1 MTRNLLVTGA
11 AALAA
16 FGVVGCSSDGGSAN
30 GSGSA
35 AGSGAGS
42 SADVVAYH
50 ADYPA
55 YDSLDAVIEESD
67 LVVKGTV
74 VGSRVE
80 PMLPETSA
88 GGDPATNPQAG
99 LSPKEIARA
108 EAEAEADPVVVT
120 VSTVKVSQ
128 VLAGDA
134 AVGDTVEV
142 SQLGGTYKG
151 VTYKE
156 RDTTTLAGGGTEYV
170 LMLAD
175 NGTANPYDLLN
186 PEQALYTVG
195 SGGAV
200 KAVSGGGFDH
210 AGTVS
215 RLADRTRRLSAR

>member
-1 MTRNLLVTGA
+1 MATRNILVTGA

-16 FGVVGCSSDGGSAN
+16 FGVVGCSSDGGAAN
-30 GSGSA
+30 GS
-35 AGSGAGS
+35 GSGAGS

-55 YDSLDAVIEESD
+55 YDSLDAVIGESD
-67 LVVKGTV
+67 LVVRGTV

-80 PMLPETSA
+80 PLLPETSA

-99 LSPKEIARA
+99 LSPKELAQA

-120 VSTVKVSQ
+120 VSTVKVAQ

-134 AVGDTVEV
+134 VVGDTVEV

-156 RDTTTLAGGGTEYV
+156 RDTTTLARGGTEYV

-175 NGTANPYDLLN
+175 NGGANPYDLLN

-200 KAVSGGGFDH
+200 KAVSGGGFDN
-210 AGTVS
+210 AGRIS
-215 RLADRTRRLSAR
+215 QLADRTQRISAR

>member
-1 MTRNLLVTGA
+1 MITTRHLLITGT

-16 FGVVGCSSDGGSAN
+16 FGVVGCSSDGGSADR
-30 GSGSA
+30 S
-35 AGSGAGS
+35 GS
-42 SADVVAYH
+42 SAARDVVAYH

-74 VGSRVE
+74 VNSRVE
-80 PMLPETSA
+80 RMLPETSA
-88 GGDPATNPQAG
+88 DGDPATNPQAG
-99 LSPKEIARA
+99 LSPEELAEAR
-108 EAEAEADPVVVT
+108 AEAEADPVVVT

-128 VLAGDA
+128 VLAGDVS
-134 AVGDTVEV
+134 VGDTVEV

-156 RDTTTLAGGGTEYV
+156 RSTTALAGRGTEYV

-175 NGTANPYDLLN
+175 NGARNPYDLLN

-200 KAVSGGGFDH
+200 KAVSGGGFNN
-210 AGTVS
+210 AG
-215 RLADRTRRLSAR
+215 RIGQLADRTHRISAR